1 MIFKVFFHFNDLQEL
16 PEGRATL
23 PRILLRMSGLKW
35 KDTLVPNNQ
44 KAWNE
49 QKPDWDRDALGAL
62 PVLKLNGQIFYQTH
76 AIEQW
81 VRL

>member
-1 MIFKVFFHFNDLQEL
+1 
-16 PEGRATL
+16 
-23 PRILLRMSGLKW
+23 MSGLKW